1 MNSFHFEDIPL
12 ESIINQASVPD
23 PALNRQGCYT
33 RRDFLQYPTH
43 SRVQL
48 INGFLIIPPP
58 VPAIHQRIITE
69 LLYQCTRYLK
79 GDRLPFKAVS
89 APVRFFREEDE
100 RTVLLPDLAIV
111 RYPDSILSPDI
122 SVLPDFAAEVTTR
135 DTHCLDHTVKPWIY
149 KDWGVKEY
157 WIINPSM
164 SSIEIYLFADDPSG
178 AAKTYIFGNLI
189 PVRAFP
195 GLFIDTSE
203 FL

>member
-12 ESIINQASVPD
+12 ESIVNQASIPD
-23 PALNRQGCYT
+23 PALDRQGCYT
-33 RRDFLQYPTH
+33 CRDFLQYPAH

-48 INGFLIIPPP
+48 IHGYLVIPPP

-69 LLYQCTRYLK
+69 FLYQCTQYLK
-79 GDRLPFKAVS
+79 GNRLPFKAVS
-89 APVRFFREEDE
+89 APVRFFRKEDE
-100 RTVLLPDLAIV
+100 TTVLLPDLAIV
-111 RYPDSILSPDI
+111 RYPGSIHSPDVF
-122 SVLPDFAAEVTTR
+122 VLPDFTVEVTTLN
-135 DTHCLDHTVKPWIY
+135 TCCLDHTVKPWIY

-157 WIINPSM
+157 WIINPSE
-164 SSIEIYLFADDPSG
+164 SSIETYFFADDPGG
-178 AAKTYIFGNLI
+178 AANTYAFGSLI